1 MSTLQ
6 HKPKGFIF
14 TLLQIVTP
22 RNRMGNSFS
31 RIKCFDA
38 DEGIVI
44 FHVLQKWCTGYIDIM
59 IFSF

>member
-38 DEGIVI
+38 DEGIVF
-44 FHVLQKWCTGYIDIM
+44 FHVLQK
-59 IFSF
+59 

>member
-6 HKPKGFIF
+6 HKPSGFIF

-38 DEGIVI
+38 EEGIVN
-44 FHVLQKWCTGYIDIM
+44 FHVLQK
-59 IFSF
+59 